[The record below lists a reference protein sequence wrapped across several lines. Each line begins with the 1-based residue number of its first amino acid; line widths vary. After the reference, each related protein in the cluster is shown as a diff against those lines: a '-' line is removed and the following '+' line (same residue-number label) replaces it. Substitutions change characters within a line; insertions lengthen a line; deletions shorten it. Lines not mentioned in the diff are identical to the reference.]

1 MVSAVRVLGGA
12 IDSVKTVNTVKNVSK
27 IDTIGKIVSVGSS
40 DGTPGIHIA
49 SLPCPKV
56 NDEGLT
62 GGWQIVDGIAK
73 AAALLAS
80 VRALQAAR
88 QQDKIARTYY
98 KLAEQQWNF
107 YKENYVPLEIREIDE
122 VHKEKPFTAD
132 YVTSIKSHD
141 CTGPVFA
148 STQDH
153 RDKIFNEYCVS
164 PDPTMDIRYNIAL
177 STVRGDTYN
186 FARRYAEALAE
197 RKDDIRWNKK
207 LAVASRGRNLLPQS
221 LDFANRASSMF
232 GAYSNAMSGLAGDAM
247 KFSGYIRNRYE
258 TQFNAQRAD
267 SITRI
272 SDPRYTEYTN
282 HTIGQPLNGYSDAYK
297 KYANSTPTVLTPTD
311 AFNTE
316 FYGNPAG
323 YANTTPV
330 NYEDLGSDNIT
341 IEYSNNE
348 YY

>member
-1 MVSAVRVLGGA
+1 MSTVYVNGGT
-12 IDSVKTVNTVKNVSK
+12 IDTVKTVNNM
-27 IDTIGKIVSVGSS
+27 DTIGKVVSIGSP
-40 DGTPGIHIA
+40 DGIPGLHIA

-56 NDEGLT
+56 NDAGLT
-62 GGWQIVDGIAK
+62 GGWRILDGLAK

-98 KLAEQQWNF
+98 KLAEHQWNF
-107 YKENYVPLEIREIDE
+107 YKENYVPLELQEIDE
-122 VHKEKPFTAD
+122 VHKEKPYTAD
-132 YVTSIKSHD
+132 YETALKSHD
-141 CTGPVFA
+141 CTDTVFA
-148 STQDH
+148 STEDH
-153 RDKIFNEYCVS
+153 RDKIFDEYCVC
-164 PDPTMDIRYNIAL
+164 PDPTMDIRYNIAM

-221 LDFANRASSMF
+221 VDFANRASSMF
-232 GAYSNAMSGLAGDAM
+232 GEYSNAMNGLAGDAM

-282 HTIGQPLNGYSDAYK
+282 HTIGQPLNGYSDVYRELMNRQ
-297 KYANSTPTVLTPTD
+297 YSTPTHIE

-316 FYGNPAG
+316 FYGNPSG
-323 YANTTPV
+323 QPFTTPV
-330 NYEDLGSDNIT
+330 TGANLGSGEMTIT
-341 IEYSNNE
+341 YYNE
-348 YY
+348 TY